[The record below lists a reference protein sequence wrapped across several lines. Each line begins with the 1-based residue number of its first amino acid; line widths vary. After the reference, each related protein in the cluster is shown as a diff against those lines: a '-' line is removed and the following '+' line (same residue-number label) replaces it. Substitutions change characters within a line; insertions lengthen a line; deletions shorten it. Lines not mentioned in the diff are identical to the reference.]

1 MLGWELHSI
10 FRTNCNGPENNTTKE
25 QYHTWCLKW
34 VGKKTLQTQR
44 ANSFEGN
51 CFLGLSSSVGYS
63 SILQFCFPYFCN
75 ISKIMFQFLVKLR
88 YFLLSFFPQL
98 TKILIIILWINL
110 LFCTEVYRTDSEVCL
125 LTFFFFTNSD
135 LKKRNQYHFYAIE
148 VTNFEN
154 HISLK
159 EEKQTKLLYF
169 VWTLCG
175 YKKFCYFLNFVPRS
189 TKAALY
195 AETKD
200 RHAPMLSVV
209 P

>member
-1 MLGWELHSI
+1 MFPHFWKEIFSWCMLGWELHSI

-125 LTFFFFTNSD
+125 LTFFFFF
-135 LKKRNQYHFYAIE
+135 FY
-148 VTNFEN
+148 
-154 HISLK
+154 
-159 EEKQTKLLYF
+159 
-169 VWTLCG
+169 
-175 YKKFCYFLNFVPRS
+175 KFCIQKITFKYKNDSCILN
-189 TKAALY
+189 
-195 AETKD
+195 D
-200 RHAPMLSVV
+200 LSV
-209 P
+209 